1 MELLPIVPESLF
13 RLKFATTTRPGI
25 PIPGIVAITDTPEV
39 AGTKTILRR
48 RLVALAETTEALAT
62 DAVLFFLV
70 AAIAETVEIETMF
83 PARDNRREALTDAA
97 DTPSTALER

>member
-1 MELLPIVPESLF
+1 M
-13 RLKFATTTRPGI
+13 
-25 PIPGIVAITDTPEV
+25 
-39 AGTKTILRR
+39 
-48 RLVALAETTEALAT
+48 ALAETTEALAT